1 MKVAA
6 LLDKNVLA
14 RIILAFAID
23 SNIPRKL
30 HAKGFIRAA
39 KEDMGVIRIIK
50 SSMKLVRQ

>member
-23 SNIPRKL
+23 SNILRKL
-30 HAKGFIRAA
+30 HAKGFITAA
-39 KEDMGVIRIIK
+39 KEDKGVIRIIK
-50 SSMKLVRQ
+50 SSMTLVRQ